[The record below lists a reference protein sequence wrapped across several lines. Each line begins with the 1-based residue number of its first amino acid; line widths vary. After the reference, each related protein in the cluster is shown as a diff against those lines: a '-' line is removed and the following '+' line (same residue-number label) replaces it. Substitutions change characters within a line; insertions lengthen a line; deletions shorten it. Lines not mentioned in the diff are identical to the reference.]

1 MNLITTNLNRW
12 KPTLLDELFDDR
24 WFNFDTF
31 NQTFPA
37 VNTIEKDNQ
46 YLLEIAVPG
55 MDKKDFEIEI
65 QNDLISISSISKQE
79 KEVNDN
85 LNYNRQEFN
94 YNTFHRTFSLPKEV
108 DQSKIN
114 AIYSNGILTI
124 TLPKLKEV
132 ISKSKKLIEVTGFI
146 LIK

>member
-1 MNLITTNLNRW
+1 MNLITTNLKRW

-31 NQTFPA
+31 DNTFPA
-37 VNTIEKDNQ
+37 VNTIEKQNQ

-65 QNDLISISSISKQE
+65 ENDLISVSSSSKE
-79 KEVNDN
+79 ESEIKDSF
-85 LNYNRQEFN
+85 NYNRQEFN
-94 YNTFHRTFSLPKEV
+94 YNSFHRTFSLPKEI
-108 DQSKIN
+108 DQSKIK
-114 AIYSNGILTI
+114 AIYTNGILNI

-132 ISKSKKLIEVTGFI
+132 ISKSRKLIEV
-146 LIK
+146 K

>member
-1 MNLITTNLNRW
+1 MNLISTNLNRW

-79 KEVNDN
+79 KEVKDY

-94 YNTFHRTFSLPKEV
+94 YNSFHRTFSC
-108 DQSKIN
+108 
-114 AIYSNGILTI
+114 
-124 TLPKLKEV
+124 LKR
-132 ISKSKKLIEVTGFI
+132 
-146 LIK
+146 

>member
-1 MNLITTNLNRW
+1 MNLISTNLNRW
-12 KPTLLDELFDDR
+12 KPTLLDELFNDR

-79 KEVNDN
+79 KEVKDN

-94 YNTFHRTFSLPKEV
+94 YNSFHRTFSLPKEV
-108 DQSKIN
+108 DQSKIK

-132 ISKSKKLIEVTGFI
+132 ISKSKKLIEV
-146 LIK
+146 K

>member
-1 MNLITTNLNRW
+1 MNLISTNLNRW
-12 KPTLLDELFDDR
+12 EPTLLDELFDDR

-37 VNTIEKDNQ
+37 VNTIEKENQ

-55 MDKKDFEIEI
+55 LDKKDFEIQI

-79 KEVNDN
+79 KEVKDN
-85 LNYNRQEFN
+85 FNYNRQEFN
-94 YNTFHRTFSLPKEV
+94 YNSFHRTFSLPKEV
-108 DQSKIN
+108 DQSKIK
-114 AIYSNGILTI
+114 AIYTNGILTI

-132 ISKSKKLIEVTGFI
+132 ISKSRKLIEV
-146 LIK
+146 K

>member
-1 MNLITTNLNRW
+1 MNLISTNLNRW

-94 YNTFHRTFSLPKEV
+94 YNSFHRTFSLPKEV
-108 DQSKIN
+108 DQSKIK
-114 AIYSNGILTI
+114 AIYLNGILTI

-132 ISKSKKLIEVTGFI
+132 ISKSKKLIEV
-146 LIK
+146 K

>member
-1 MNLITTNLNRW
+1 TLKFNIMNLISTNLNRL

-79 KEVNDN
+79 KEVKDN

-94 YNTFHRTFSLPKEV
+94 YNSFHRTFSLPKEV
-108 DQSKIN
+108 DQSKIK

-132 ISKSKKLIEVTGFI
+132 ISKSKKLIEV
-146 LIK
+146 K

>member
-1 MNLITTNLNRW
+1 MNLISTNLNRW

-79 KEVNDN
+79 KEVKDN

-94 YNTFHRTFSLPKEV
+94 YNSFHRTFSLPNEV
-108 DQSKIN
+108 DQSKIK

-132 ISKSKKLIEVTGFI
+132 ISKSKKLIEV
-146 LIK
+146 K

>member
-1 MNLITTNLNRW
+1 MNLITTNLKRW

-31 NQTFPA
+31 DNTFPA
-37 VNTIEKDNQ
+37 VNTIEKQNQ

-65 QNDLISISSISKQE
+65 DNDLITVSSTSKHE
-79 KEVNDN
+79 NDVKDGF
-85 LNYNRQEFN
+85 NYNRQEFN
-94 YNTFHRTFSLPKEV
+94 YNSFHRTFSLPKEV
-108 DQSKIN
+108 DQSKIK
-114 AIYSNGILTI
+114 AIYTNGILTI

-132 ISKSKKLIEVTGFI
+132 ISKSRKLIEV
-146 LIK
+146 K

>member
-1 MNLITTNLNRW
+1 MNLISTNLNRW

-37 VNTIEKDNQ
+37 VNTIEKENQ

-65 QNDLISISSISKQE
+65 QNDLISISSISNQE
-79 KEVNDN
+79 KEVKDN

-94 YNTFHRTFSLPKEV
+94 YNSFHRTFSLPKEV
-108 DQSKIN
+108 DQSKIK

-132 ISKSKKLIEVTGFI
+132 ISKSKKLIEV
-146 LIK
+146 K

>member
-1 MNLITTNLNRW
+1 MNLITTNLKRW

-31 NQTFPA
+31 DNTFPA
-37 VNTIEKDNQ
+37 VNTIEKQNQ

-65 QNDLISISSISKQE
+65 ENDLISSSSKE
-79 KEVNDN
+79 ESEIKDSF
-85 LNYNRQEFN
+85 NYNRQEFN
-94 YNTFHRTFSLPKEV
+94 YNSFHRTFSLPKEV
-108 DQSKIN
+108 DQSKIK
-114 AIYSNGILTI
+114 AIYTNGILTI

-132 ISKSKKLIEVTGFI
+132 ISKSRKLIEV
-146 LIK
+146 K

>member
-1 MNLITTNLNRW
+1 MNLISTNLNRW

-65 QNDLISISSISKQE
+65 QNDLISISSISNQE
-79 KEVNDN
+79 KEVKDN

-94 YNTFHRTFSLPKEV
+94 YNSFHRTFSLPKEV
-108 DQSKIN
+108 DQSKIK
-114 AIYSNGILTI
+114 AIYLNGILTI

-132 ISKSKKLIEVTGFI
+132 ISKSKKLIEV
-146 LIK
+146 K

>member
-1 MNLITTNLNRW
+1 MNLISTNLNRW

-24 WFNFDTF
+24 WFNFDTL

-79 KEVNDN
+79 KEVKDN

-94 YNTFHRTFSLPKEV
+94 YNSFYRTFSLPKEV
-108 DQSKIN
+108 DQSKIK

-132 ISKSKKLIEVTGFI
+132 ISKSKKLIEV
-146 LIK
+146 K

>member
-1 MNLITTNLNRW
+1 MNLISTNLNRF

-79 KEVNDN
+79 KEVKDN

-94 YNTFHRTFSLPKEV
+94 YNSFHRTFSLPKEV
-108 DQSKIN
+108 DQSKIK

-132 ISKSKKLIEVTGFI
+132 ISKSKKLIEV
-146 LIK
+146 K

>member
-1 MNLITTNLNRW
+1 MNLISTNLNRW

-79 KEVNDN
+79 KEVKDN

-94 YNTFHRTFSLPKEV
+94 YNSFHRTFSLPKEV
-108 DQSKIN
+108 DQSKIK

-124 TLPKLKEV
+124 TLPKLKEL
-132 ISKSKKLIEVTGFI
+132 ISKSKKLIEV
-146 LIK
+146 K